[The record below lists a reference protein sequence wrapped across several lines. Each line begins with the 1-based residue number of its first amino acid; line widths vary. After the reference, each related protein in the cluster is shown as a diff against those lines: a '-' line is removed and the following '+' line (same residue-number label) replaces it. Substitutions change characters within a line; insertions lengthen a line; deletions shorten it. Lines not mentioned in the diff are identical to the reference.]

1 MHANI
6 IVEAQIVSTPRVAQL
21 RGLFDLPAE
30 ATSRLEWTVAL
41 PLEER
46 PWNIGLITGPSGCGK
61 STVARRLWPA
71 EVEHS
76 GRLSWP
82 TNQALVDAFPEA
94 LSIKEVTALLSSV
107 GFSSPPA
114 WLRPFGVL
122 STGQQ
127 FRATLAEEL
136 QGHTEFSVHQG
147 NVGLPDD
154 CRRTI
159 NEVIEQ
165 HGRLDILI
173 NNAGINIDKTV
184 VKMSDDDWMKVL
196 AVNLSG
202 AFFLTQAALRHMV
215 ERGTG
220 RIVYVSSL
228 AGEIGNI
235 GQANYASSK
244 SGLFGLTKTVAR
256 EAAFQLERAGKLTD
270 DSIGIT
276 VNTVTPGYIGTEMLA
291 SVPEKVIEK
300 VKSSIPL
307 RRLGR
312 PEEIARVVHFLASDA
327 SSYITGQ
334 VWGVNGGIDM

>member
-1 MHANI
+1 MGASN
-6 IVEAQIVSTPRVAQL
+6 
-21 RGLFDLPAE
+21 
-30 ATSRLEWTVAL
+30 
-41 PLEER
+41 
-46 PWNIGLITGPSGCGK
+46 
-61 STVARRLWPA
+61 
-71 EVEHS
+71 
-76 GRLSWP
+76 
-82 TNQALVDAFPEA
+82 
-94 LSIKEVTALLSSV
+94 
-107 GFSSPPA
+107 
-114 WLRPFGVL
+114 
-122 STGQQ
+122 
-127 FRATLAEEL
+127 
-136 QGHTEFSVHQG
+136 
-147 NVGLPDD
+147 
-154 CRRTI
+154 
-159 NEVIEQ
+159 
-165 HGRLDILI
+165 ILI

-202 AFFLTQAALRHMV
+202 AFFLTQAALKHMV

-256 EAAFQLERAGKLTD
+256 EAAFQLERAGKLTETGL
-270 DSIGIT
+270 GIT
-276 VNTVTPGYIGTEMLA
+276 VNTVTPGYIATEMLA
-291 SVPEKVIEK
+291 SVPEKVIDK

>member
-1 MHANI
+1 MRLG
-6 IVEAQIVSTPRVAQL
+6 EDLRGRVAFVTGGT
-21 RGLFDLPAE
+21 RGIGA
-30 ATSRLEWTVAL
+30 AVSRSLAHQGATVAA
-41 PLEER
+41 
-46 PWNIGLITGPSGCGK
+46 GYGSH
-61 STVARRLWPA
+61 AAHA
-71 EVEHS
+71 E
-76 GRLSWP
+76 
-82 TNQALVDAFPEA
+82 
-94 LSIKEVTALLSSV
+94 
-107 GFSSPPA
+107 
-114 WLRPFGVL
+114 
-122 STGQQ
+122 Q
-127 FRATLAEEL
+127 FRATLAGEL
-136 QGHTEFSVHQG
+136 QGHAELSVHQG

-256 EAAFQLERAGKLTD
+256 EAAFQLERAGKLAEG
-270 DSIGIT
+270 SIGIT

>member
-1 MHANI
+1 M
-6 IVEAQIVSTPRVAQL
+6 
-21 RGLFDLPAE
+21 
-30 ATSRLEWTVAL
+30 
-41 PLEER
+41 
-46 PWNIGLITGPSGCGK
+46 
-61 STVARRLWPA
+61 
-71 EVEHS
+71 
-76 GRLSWP
+76 
-82 TNQALVDAFPEA
+82 
-94 LSIKEVTALLSSV
+94 
-107 GFSSPPA
+107 
-114 WLRPFGVL
+114 
-122 STGQQ
+122 
-127 FRATLAEEL
+127 
-136 QGHTEFSVHQG
+136 HQG
-147 NVGLPDD
+147 NVGVPGD

-159 NEVIEQ
+159 DEVINQ
-165 HGRLDILI
+165 HGRLDIFI

-202 AFFLTQAALRHMV
+202 AFFLTQAALKHMV

-256 EAAFQLERAGKLTD
+256 EAAFQLERAGKLTETGL
-270 DSIGIT
+270 GIT
-276 VNTVTPGYIGTEMLA
+276 VNTVTPGYIATEMLA
-291 SVPEKVIEK
+291 SVPEKVIDK

-312 PEEIARVVHFLASDA
+312 PAEIARVVHFLASDA